1 MGDDDLM
8 DVAATWSFWDRPPPP
23 SIRRAV
29 KLPRSLSDRTALVI
43 QGVRRCGKSTL
54 LAQLIRRYRLK
65 RRDCLF
71 VNFEDPRLAGSLS
84 HETLER
90 LTRVFGELRG
100 EAETLTIFLDEV
112 QWVNGWERWLRSKL
126 DRPGRYRFVVSGS
139 NAHLL
144 SGELSSVLTG
154 RHITVEL
161 FPFDFPEF
169 RSMHPDGT
177 VAEYLRRGGFPEPGR
192 LSDLPLQREDRQDGR
207 WAWAG
212 VKHGARQGDGF
223 HGTNASD
230 SADLLLRQYF
240 IDILQRDVRER
251 VGARS
256 SLALRQ
262 IVQMVFESAGS
273 ELSLRRIAAASGVA
287 VETVSAYLEAC
298 EQAYLLFQCPWFAF
312 SERKRSQ
319 RNRKYY
325 PVDTALRRVAVTRTG
340 ADAGK
345 ALECATFIELKKR
358 YRDVFYW
365 RGAGEVD
372 FVISTGE
379 RPTPVQVTVEG
390 AGERHLRALDDFY
403 ETFPHATEAVIV
415 TMGEFPAILS
425 SLDPDD

>member
-1 MGDDDLM
+1 MDDDDLV

-23 SIRRAV
+23 SIRRTV

-84 HETLER
+84 FETLER
-90 LTRVFGELRG
+90 LTRAFGELRG
-100 EAETLTIFLDEV
+100 EAETLTVFLDEI
-112 QWVNGWERWLRSKL
+112 QWVDGWERWLRSRL
-126 DRPGRYRFVVSGS
+126 DRPDRYRFVVSGS

-161 FPFDFPEF
+161 FPFEFPEF

-177 VAEYLRRGGFPEPGR
+177 VAEYLHRGGFPEP
-192 LSDLPLQREDRQDGR
+192 
-207 WAWAG
+207 
-212 VKHGARQGDGF
+212 
-223 HGTNASD
+223 NASD

-256 SLALRQ
+256 SMALRQ

-379 RPTPVQVTVEG
+379 RPIPVQVTVEG
-390 AGERHLRALDDFY
+390 PEERHLRALDDFY
-403 ETFPHATEAVIV
+403 EAFPHATEAVIV